1 MKHLECSMRE
11 IKAEKAD
18 SGEMLFSGYGAIFGI
33 VDWYGDSIKPGAFTN
48 TLAEAKASGQWPS
61 MLLQHGFT
69 SDADMP
75 IGVWTDM
82 REDTL
87 GLFVE
92 GKLAN
97 TPRGVEAYTLLK
109 MQPRPAING
118 LSIGYRVIASI
129 PRKNPEDPKRTL
141 TEISLGEVSLVTFP
155 ANLGARVHSVKS
167 EFTERAAEQA
177 LRDAGA
183 SRTEAKTILAK
194 GFKALP
200 LRDADGESGEQEYPN
215 SAEVLHKLQLNTI
228 KILRAG

>member
-1 MKHLECSMRE
+1 MERYACGLRE
-11 IKAEKAD
+11 LKIAGAD
-18 SGEMLFSGYGAIFGI
+18 GAMTFSGYGAIFGI

-69 SDADMP
+69 SDMDMP
-75 IGVWTDM
+75 IGIWTDM
-82 REDTL
+82 HEDSL

-92 GKLAN
+92 GKLAP
-97 TPRGVEAYTLLK
+97 TERGQEAYALLK
-109 MQPRPAING
+109 MEPRPAING
-118 LSIGYRVIASI
+118 LSIGYRVVHST
-129 PRKNPEDPKRTL
+129 PRINPEDPKRTL
-141 TEISLGEVSLVTFP
+141 TEIWLGEVSLVTFP

-194 GFKALP
+194 GFKALS
-200 LRDADGESGEQEYPN
+200 LRDADDEGEDQTQQQIA
-215 SAEVLHKLQLNTI
+215 AELVELYRRNTATLI
-228 KILRAG
+228 A